1 MVSINIIRARVRV
14 RSKTAFAEK
23 LMILFTF
30 TFWANVRMMISNWIA
45 VTFGVCIEYI
55 YLRWYLLIV

>member
-1 MVSINIIRARVRV
+1 MVSINSVRARVRV

-30 TFWANVRMMISNWIA
+30 TFCGIVRMVISNRIA
-45 VTFGVCIEYI
+45 VSFGVGVPYI
-55 YLRWYLLIV
+55 HLR

>member
-1 MVSINIIRARVRV
+1 MVSINRVRGRVRV

-30 TFWANVRMMISNWIA
+30 TFYANVRMVISNRIA
-45 VTFGVCIEYI
+45 VSFGVGVPYI
-55 YLRWYLLIV
+55 YLR